1 METCEWLLK
10 KGRRYHCVPK
20 TVKVTT
26 ALDPRYFDELSIATI
41 GKIEMEHDGSN
52 LGNPRRS
59 ATKEGRRPPS
69 NFLTSFMSID
79 TLTPHMMHIRTNSIP
94 LKESACNL
102 LTLRIGLIACT
113 WLCLGFAPS
122 SVSMAATETPI
133 ELAEVTS
140 SPNPSEEQTGDPA
153 DEPDANLVPVE
164 TDVPVNEQAAV
175 GSEPSSRVPRAEDLL
190 TVTPP
195 QHSPNARFTDAFDPP
210 AETAQTVESSGSLAG
225 PNESYNVPIVMD
237 SSVQTHIRYFNT
249 SIHDRFEQWLIRLS
263 RYRPL
268 VENIFTEFHLPSDL
282 VFLSLVESGFN
293 PYAYSRAKATGPW
306 QFMKGT
312 AKVYGLRVDSYV
324 DERRDPIKSTV
335 AAARYLRDLY
345 DLFGAWPL
353 AMAAYNAGEGKVM
366 RALHKAQ
373 VESFSDIS
381 KTRLIR
387 RETKEYVPRFMAA
400 TIIAKNPDRYG
411 FSQEA
416 SAPHRFEEVI
426 VTRPLHFHAIANATG
441 VPYEEL
447 RLLNPELRRDAT
459 PPGDDAYLLKVP
471 FGTKAKVE
479 QLLDRV
485 PTYKFPPLPARA
497 RGQLVTTDSSR
508 WYKVRVGDTLEKVSR
523 RFRIPLKTLKARNNL
538 SGQTIR
544 AGDLLTI
551 SR

>member
-1 METCEWLLK
+1 
-10 KGRRYHCVPK
+10 
-20 TVKVTT
+20 
-26 ALDPRYFDELSIATI
+26 
-41 GKIEMEHDGSN
+41 
-52 LGNPRRS
+52 
-59 ATKEGRRPPS
+59 
-69 NFLTSFMSID
+69 
-79 TLTPHMMHIRTNSIP
+79 MMHIRTNSTS
-94 LKESACNL
+94 LKKSASCL
-102 LTLRIGLIACT
+102 LSSGIGLLAFVL
-113 WLCLGFAPS
+113 LCLGSEPWS
-122 SVSMAATETPI
+122 SIS
-133 ELAEVTS
+133 LAETEIPTLLTEATS
-140 SPNPSEEQTGDPA
+140 SSNSTEEQAVDPA

-164 TDVPVNEQAAV
+164 TDAPAEEQASA
-175 GSEPSSRVPRAEDLL
+175 GSETSSHVPRAEDLL

-195 QHSPNARFTDAFDPP
+195 HNSPTARFTDSFDPP
-210 AETAQTVESSGSLAG
+210 AETAQTVESSTSLAG
-225 PNESYNVPIVMD
+225 PNELYNVPIVMD

-249 SIHDRFEQWLIRLS
+249 SIRDRFEQWLIRLS

-373 VESFSDIS
+373 AESFSDIS

-411 FSQEA
+411 FPQEA

-471 FGTKAKVE
+471 VGTKGKVE

-485 PTYKFPPLPARA
+485 PTYKFPPLPAKA
-497 RGQLVTTDSSR
+497 QFATTGSSR

-523 RFRIPLKTLKARNNL
+523 RFRIPLKTLKAKNNL
-538 SGQTIR
+538 SGQIIR
-544 AGDLLTI
+544 PGDFLAI

>member
-1 METCEWLLK
+1 MMLK
-10 KGRRYHCVPK
+10 
-20 TVKVTT
+20 
-26 ALDPRYFDELSIATI
+26 
-41 GKIEMEHDGSN
+41 
-52 LGNPRRS
+52 RS
-59 ATKEGRRPPS
+59 QI
-69 NFLTSFMSID
+69 TSLMFM
-79 TLTPHMMHIRTNSIP
+79 
-94 LKESACNL
+94 
-102 LTLRIGLIACT
+102 
-113 WLCLGFAPS
+113 LCLPTLGFTLA
-122 SVSMAATETPI
+122 
-133 ELAEVTS
+133 LAETGTPNQVAEAPATTTS
-140 SPNPSEEQTGDPA
+140 GEPAADPA

-164 TDVPVNEQAAV
+164 TELPADAQSAS
-175 GSEPSSRVPRAEDLL
+175 GSQPESRVPRAEDLL

-195 QHSPNARFTDAFDPP
+195 QQAPTSRFADAFDAP
-210 AETAQTVESSGSLAG
+210 AETAQTVQPTEGSEL
-225 PNESYNVPIVMD
+225 YNVPIVMD
-237 SSVQTHIRYFNT
+237 SSVQSHIRYFNT
-249 SIHDRFEQWLIRLS
+249 SIRNRFEQWLVRLS

-282 VFLSLVESGFN
+282 VYLSLVESGFN

-312 AKVYGLRVDSYV
+312 GKLYGLRIDAYV

-366 RALHKAQ
+366 RALQKAQ
-373 VESFSDIS
+373 AESFTDIS

-411 FSQEA
+411 FPQEA
-416 SAPHRFEEVI
+416 SAPHQFEEVV

-441 VPYEEL
+441 IPYTEL

-471 FGTKAKVE
+471 VGTKAKVE
-479 QLLDRV
+479 QLLDRI
-485 PTYKFPPLPARA
+485 PTYKFPPMAKPQFAS
-497 RGQLVTTDSSR
+497 TDSSR

-523 RFRIPLKTLKARNNL
+523 RFRIPLKTLKTRNNL
-538 SGQTIR
+538 SGPTIR
-544 AGDLLTI
+544 PGDFLVI